1 MELPKKDANGLD
13 KDTFEIMV
21 QDYLSDR
28 GEDDLILCGEP
39 ELDEVGCWMQ
49 CVKGI
54 DDNRFYTLQ
63 YTADMDI
70 YISY

>member
-1 MELPKKDANGLD
+1 MELPKKDASGLD
-13 KDTFEIMV
+13 KNTFEIMV
-21 QDYLSDR
+21 QDFMSDR

-39 ELDEVGCWMQ
+39 ELDEDGRWMQ

-54 DDNRFYTLQ
+54 DDNRLYTLQ